1 MARRSRR
8 WAWLDG
14 RVAFL
19 ALLLALAVAFQVL
32 VAPAATAPRAPDA
45 LLGLA
50 QLGWWALWLLVALT
64 LAALLLRPPR
74 G

>member
-1 MARRSRR
+1 MR
-8 WAWLDG
+8 WGWFDE
-14 RVAFL
+14 RVGFL
-19 ALLLALAVAFQVL
+19 ALLLAVAVAFQVTI
-32 VAPAATAPRAPDA
+32 VPAATDPRAPDA

-50 QLGWWALWLLVALT
+50 QLAWWALWHLVALT